1 MVVST
6 PSSASQRTTAC
17 LLSVGRPEH
26 ALLSSHLAVAVDL
39 VTEPWCDSILRE
51 PDPLD
56 ARRATHQ
63 LARAGRNLLPYP
75 LALAQWGGTRT
86 RQHDTIGWVHADCG
100 QTVRGR
106 MDCSHCRQSMLPHEV
121 VRPRWSW
128 PPMP

>member
-26 ALLSSHLAVAVDL
+26 ALLSSHPAVAVDL

-63 LARAGRNLLPYP
+63 LARAGRDLFPYV
-75 LALAQWGGTRT
+75 LALAQWGGTQT
-86 RQHDTIGWVHADCG
+86 RQRDTIGWVHAECG
-100 QTVRGR
+100 HTVRGR
-106 MDCSHCRQSMLPHEV
+106 MACSHCRQSLLPHEV
-121 VRPRWSW
+121 VRPRWSGAL
-128 PPMP
+128 MP